1 MFIYTLFL
9 SEGAMKY
16 QTPLSTF
23 RESLPM
29 NVRGPLHEVC
39 RLNNDR
45 LFLEAAV
52 VTRLAVSALEKESVT
67 M

>member
-1 MFIYTLFL
+1 
-9 SEGAMKY
+9 MKY